1 MKPQTFLPLTALFG
15 ILHANE
21 ALDILE
27 GKKDAN
33 DVVVAPPAGEAPVLS
48 GAVGT
53 RSADGKVT
61 KSFVPSE
68 PSAFSK
74 KSHEIFDPIWANTTI
89 IKDEENPY
97 VQELTMIGLF
107 EATGAWGKVE
117 TTTATTATQRNLD
130 DIAMRRAQLGARMK
144 AFYRTEVTGI
154 VEMAGNSRM
163 NGIQTLKA
171 RTEISENTGVTI
183 GKFRPLSTQENG
195 TPDGELLTN
204 ERSLMSNMIAP
215 ADSLGV
221 MFDAK
226 NKDWTYQLGWF
237 SGDYS
242 DMIPNVKDNGFINAG
257 MAYETIGKTET
268 GVPLRSRWYLNLLH
282 NLDKDGSEV
291 LPRHPHGSSAYYDD
305 IVSTGFAIQ
314 QDRFGLQGDF
324 TIARGDKNAWGFTLT
339 PSYWIMPNTI
349 QLVGRYHYADTD
361 QINALSGGYGT
372 STDPFFS
379 GNESVING
387 DEYHSFY
394 FGANVHLYENRMIL
408 SNGIEYSIF
417 KDELDSGDETKS
429 LLWQSGARLSF

>member
-1 MKPQTFLPLTALFG
+1 MKPHTLLPLAALLG
-15 ILHANE
+15 TLHANE

-33 DVVVAPPAGEAPVLS
+33 DVVVAPPAGEAPILS

-53 RSADGKVT
+53 PSADGKVT
-61 KSFVPSE
+61 KPFVPSE

-74 KSHEIFDPIWANTTI
+74 KSHEIFDPIWSKTTL

-117 TTTATTATQRNLD
+117 TTTATTTTQRNLD